1 MKIAFLILAHKNPK
15 QLRWLINSLKGSHA
29 VFFIHIDKKVDV
41 RDFKNGIEGIGDV
54 DIYFVKREKTQWG
67 DFSLVQATLN
77 CLKLASTKGD
87 FDFFVL
93 LSGQD
98 FPIKS
103 NLEIMNFFSNHKGN
117 SFIEGKPF
125 PVESLKYNGLER
137 INSYSF
143 NIFGKR
149 HTYIPWD
156 WNPPFNWKGKLINLA
171 LGGYRKLLPKRRFPK
186 ALRAFYG
193 SQWWA
198 LNHETVSLV
207 LSFLKSNPDYIK
219 YHKKSLIP
227 DEMFFQSI
235 IFSKKENLKRTK
247 IENKN
252 LHYIE
257 WKNGESHPKV
267 LGMADQE
274 KLEASEKLF
283 ARKFDLFMDSKI
295 FEKLITKNSH

>member
-125 PVESLKYNGLER
+125 PVESLKYDGLER

-156 WNPPFNWKGKLINLA
+156 WNPTFNWKGKLINLA
-171 LGGYRKLLPKRRFPK
+171 LGGYCKLLPKRRFPESLK
-186 ALRAFYG
+186 AYYG
-193 SQWWA
+193 SQWWT
-198 LNHETVSLV
+198 LNEETAIFV
-207 LSFLKSNPDYIK
+207 LNFLKSDPHYIQ

-235 IFSKKENLKRTK
+235 VFSKKDELKKTI

-252 LHYIE
+252 LHHIE
-257 WKNGESHPKV
+257 WGDGKSHPKT
-267 LGMADQE
+267 LTKEDLF
-274 KLEASEKLF
+274 KLKKSEKLF
-283 ARKFDLFMDSKI
+283 ARKFDLTIDPEIFKTLKTKI
-295 FEKLITKNSH
+295 I